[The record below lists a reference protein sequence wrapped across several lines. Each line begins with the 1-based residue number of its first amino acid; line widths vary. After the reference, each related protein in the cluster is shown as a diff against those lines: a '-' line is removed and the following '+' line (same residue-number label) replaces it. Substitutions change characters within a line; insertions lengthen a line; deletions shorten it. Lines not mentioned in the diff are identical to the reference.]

1 MRAARCG
8 QYRSMRLRRET
19 TTPRLSPHGRP
30 GSVVWTEKPDDVRA
44 TVCRA
49 GCRRTGFGR
58 ARFGLRRRR
67 RQARHRAAAAGKR
80 PDRVPGRQFPAGVVR
95 DRYGEGKRTAAA
107 APDGAPR
114 VGREPHGASLS
125 SLRRPRVEKTG
136 KTGGR
141 GGRRQ
146 ALATLA
152 SPDFGQAQADARRAQ
167 SDFALA
173 EKNLNRLR
181 ELHAAGVS
189 SRKDLATAEADHAR
203 ADAELARAM
212 SKVKLY
218 GATTDS
224 VDQNFSLASPIDGVI
239 VERNINPGQE
249 LRPDLQLSN
258 MPAMFVIT
266 DPARLWVQLDAAEGQ
281 LASLRPGKK
290 VQLRSAAWP
299 DQTFTAT
306 LENISDFIDPATRSV
321 KVRGSVEN
329 RERKLKGEM
338 FVTAE
343 LEEMPAADLQM
354 PEKALVLVGDNYYVF
369 VEERAGRYSRQEVKV
384 DAVRDGIAS
393 VASGVKLGQKVV
405 IEGNLF
411 LHRLHRQLSGGAPA

>member
-1 MRAARCG
+1 MRQRAALLAVAVAGAALVPACG
-8 QYRSMRLRRET
+8 DGDAKPDIAR
-19 TTPRLSPHGRP
+19 PRLENGQVVFPEGSPQVA
-30 GSVVWTEKPDDVRA
+30 SFA
-44 TVCRA
+44 
-49 GCRRTGFGR
+49 
-58 ARFGLRRRR
+58 
-67 RQARHRAAAAGKR
+67 
-80 PDRVPGRQFPAGVVR
+80 
-95 DRYGEGKRTAAA
+95 TAAVKESGPVQLRLTGRLVWDENRTVRLYPPFA
-107 APDGAPR
+107 GR
-114 VGREPHGASLS
+114 VLQI
-125 SLRRPRVEKTG
+125 LVKTG
-136 KTGGR
+136 EHVSR
-141 GGRRQ
+141 GQ
-146 ALATLA
+146 ALAKLA

-189 SRKDLATAEADHAR
+189 SRKDLATAEADFAR

-212 SKVKLY
+212 SKIKLY
-218 GATTDS
+218 GASNDS

-249 LRPDLQLSN
+249 LRTDLQLSN

-266 DPARLWVQLDAAEGQ
+266 DPARLWVQLDAAESQ

-290 VQLRSAAWP
+290 VQLRSMAWP
-299 DQTFTAT
+299 DQTFAAT
-306 LENISDFIDPATRSV
+306 LENISDFIDPASRTV

-343 LEEMPAADLQM
+343 LQESPGADLQIS
-354 PEKALVLVGDNYYVF
+354 EKALLLVGDSYYVF
-369 VEERAGRYSRQEVKV
+369 VEEKPGRYSRQEVKV
-384 DAVRDGIAS
+384 DAVRDGIVS

-411 LHRLHRQLSGGAPA
+411 LHRLHRQLSGGPPA

>member
-1 MRAARCG
+1 MGEGMKFVQWRAALLAVALGAAALVSACG
-8 QYRSMRLRRET
+8 DGDAKPDIAR
-19 TTPRLSPHGRP
+19 PRLENGQIVFPEGSPQVASFASEAVKESGPLQLRLTGRL
-30 GSVVWTEKPDDVRA
+30 VWDENRTVRLFPPF
-44 TVCRA
+44 A
-49 GCRRTGFGR
+49 G
-58 ARFGLRRRR
+58 
-67 RQARHRAAAAGKR
+67 
-80 PDRVPGRQFPAGVVR
+80 RVLQILV
-95 DRYGEGKRTAAA
+95 
-107 APDGAPR
+107 
-114 VGREPHGASLS
+114 
-125 SLRRPRVEKTG
+125 KTG
-136 KTGGR
+136 EHVSR
-141 GGRRQ
+141 GQ
-146 ALATLA
+146 ALAKLA

-173 EKNLNRLR
+173 EKNLNRQR

-189 SRKDLATAEADHAR
+189 SRKDLATAEADYAR

-212 SKVKLY
+212 GKVKLY
-218 GATTDS
+218 GASPDS
-224 VDQNFSLASPIDGVI
+224 VDQNFSLSSPIDGVV

-249 LRPDLQLSN
+249 LRTDLQLAN
-258 MPAMFVIT
+258 TPPMFVIT
-266 DPARLWVQLDAAEGQ
+266 DPARLWVQLDAAESQ

-306 LENISDFIDPATRSV
+306 LENISDFIDSASRTV

-343 LEEMPAADLQM
+343 LLESPGADLQM
-354 PEKALVLVGDNYYVF
+354 PEKALLLAGDHYYVF
-369 VEERAGRYSRQEVKV
+369 VEEKPGRYSRQEVKI
-384 DAVRDGIAS
+384 DAVRDGLAS

>member
-1 MRAARCG
+1 MLGEGIKFVQWRAALVAVVLGAAGLVSACG
-8 QYRSMRLRRET
+8 DGDAKPDIAR
-19 TTPRLSPHGRP
+19 PRLENGQIVFPEGSPQVASFATDAVKESGPLQLRLTGRL
-30 GSVVWTEKPDDVRA
+30 VWDENRTVRLYPPF
-44 TVCRA
+44 A
-49 GCRRTGFGR
+49 G
-58 ARFGLRRRR
+58 
-67 RQARHRAAAAGKR
+67 
-80 PDRVPGRQFPAGVVR
+80 RVLQILV
-95 DRYGEGKRTAAA
+95 
-107 APDGAPR
+107 
-114 VGREPHGASLS
+114 
-125 SLRRPRVEKTG
+125 KTG
-136 KTGGR
+136 ERVSR
-141 GGRRQ
+141 GQ

-189 SRKDLATAEADHAR
+189 SRKDLATAEADYAR

-212 SKVKLY
+212 GKVKLY
-218 GATTDS
+218 GASPDS
-224 VDQNFSLASPIDGVI
+224 VDQNFSLASPIDGVV

-249 LRPDLQLSN
+249 LRTDLQLAN
-258 MPAMFVIT
+258 TPAMFVIT
-266 DPARLWVQLDAAEGQ
+266 DPARLWVQLDAGESQ
-281 LASLRPGKK
+281 LAGLRPGKK

-306 LENISDFIDPATRSV
+306 LENISDFIDSASRTV

-343 LEEMPAADLQM
+343 LQESPGADLQI
-354 PEKALVLVGDNYYVF
+354 PEKALLLAGDKYYVF
-369 VEERAGRYSRQEVKV
+369 IEDKPGRYSRQQVKV
-384 DAVRDGIAS
+384 DAVRDGVAS

-405 IEGNLF
+405 VEGNLF
-411 LHRLHRQLSGGAPA
+411 LQRLHQQLSGGAPA